1 MTRLGRPPDRR
12 RNTCNTP
19 APPKARQGCYIVVA
33 YGPARAHHPT
43 IRMMDSMFM
52 DERANAEVAASEL
65 RSTVAVRERCGQLL
79 ARARRGGSGWFE
91 VDDAALDEAA
101 HHVAAAT
108 RQRYRDLRVPIHSR
122 WRQFEVGGVDRK
134 ALLAPLLAGLAAADR
149 IHATI
154 DLAVVSV
161 LLGAG
166 PGSQWKYTEAATGQV
181 LTRGEGVAVA
191 SLHAFTSG
199 LFSSDKDRPCQADAK
214 GLRALVTDR
223 LAQAL
228 QVTPAN
234 PLVGLE
240 GRAIVLRRLGEVL
253 AEQPEVFGDEGRPA
267 GLFDAIVSPFGYA
280 VPPTADVDAH
290 DILAQ
295 VLMTLGPAC
304 PLNNNLDGVPLGDCW
319 RHPAV
324 KGEGPSDGWLPLH
337 GLAQWLTYSL
347 LEPFQWAGVQVRG
360 LPRLTAL
367 PEYRNGGLLIDS
379 GVIRLRNAQAAA
391 QTWRAGDEIIVEWRA
406 LTVAL
411 IDELAPRV
419 RRLLHLDDHRLPLGS
434 LLEGGTWAAGR
445 ELAQRLRGGLPPLR
459 VASDGTVF

>member
-1 MTRLGRPPDRR
+1 M
-12 RNTCNTP
+12 
-19 APPKARQGCYIVVA
+19 I
-33 YGPARAHHPT
+33 
-43 IRMMDSMFM
+43 DSMFM

-65 RSTVAVRERCGQLL
+65 RSTQAVRERCGQLL

-91 VDDAALDEAA
+91 IDDAALDEAA
-101 HHVAAAT
+101 HHVATAT
-108 RQRYRDLRVPIHSR
+108 RQRYRDLRVPIYSH
-122 WRQFEVGGVDRK
+122 WRQFEAGGVNRK
-134 ALLAPLLAGLAAADR
+134 ALLTPLLVGMPAATR
-149 IHATI
+149 VHATI

-166 PGSQWKYTEAATGQV
+166 PGLEWKYTEASTGQV
-181 LTRGEGVAVA
+181 LTRIEGMAVA
-191 SLHAFTSG
+191 SLHAFIGG

-234 PLVGLE
+234 PLAGLE
-240 GRAIVLRRLGEVL
+240 SRVIRLRRLGELL
-253 AEQPEVFGDEGRPA
+253 AEQPEVFGDDGRPG
-267 GLFDAIVSPFGYA
+267 GLFDAIVSPFGFA
-280 VPPTADVDAH
+280 VPPTADVDAQ

-295 VLMTLGPAC
+295 VLITLGEAW
-304 PLNNNLDGVPLGDCW
+304 PLNNHLDGISVGDCW

-324 KGEGPSDGWLPLH
+324 KGAGASDGWLPLH
-337 GLAQWLTYSL
+337 GPAQWLTYSL
-347 LEPFQWAGVQVRG
+347 LEPFQWAGVRVRG
-360 LPRLTAL
+360 LTGLTAP
-367 PEYRNGGLLIDS
+367 PEYRHGGLLVDS

-391 QTWRAGDEIIVEWRA
+391 QTWKPGDEIIVEWRA

-419 RRLLHLDDHRLPLGS
+419 RRLLHLDEHHLPLGN

-459 VASDGTVF
+459 VVSDGTVF

>member
-1 MTRLGRPPDRR
+1 M
-12 RNTCNTP
+12 
-19 APPKARQGCYIVVA
+19 I
-33 YGPARAHHPT
+33 
-43 IRMMDSMFM
+43 DSMFM
-52 DERANAEVAASEL
+52 DERANAEIAASEL
-65 RSTVAVRERCGQLL
+65 RSTLAVRERCGQLL

-91 VDDAALDEAA
+91 VDNAALDEAA
-101 HHVAAAT
+101 HHVATAT

-122 WRQFEVGGVDRK
+122 WRQFEVGGVNRK
-134 ALLAPLLAGLAAADR
+134 AQLTPLLAGLPAADR

-166 PGSQWKYTEAATGQV
+166 PGPRWKYTEAATGQT
-181 LTRGEGVAVA
+181 LNRAEGMAVA

-199 LFSSDKDRPCQADAK
+199 LFSSDKNRPCQADAK

-240 GRAIVLRRLGEVL
+240 GRAILLRRLGEVM
-253 AEQPEVFGDEGRPA
+253 AEQPEVFGDDGRP
-267 GLFDAIVSPFGYA
+267 GGIFDAIVSPFGYA
-280 VPPTADVDAH
+280 VPPTADVDAQ

-295 VLMTLGPAC
+295 ILITLAPVW
-304 PLNNNLDGVPLGDCW
+304 PLNNTLGGIPLGDCW
-319 RHPAV
+319 RHSAV
-324 KGEGPSDGWLPLH
+324 KGEGSTDGWLPLH
-337 GLAQWLTYSL
+337 CVGQWMTYSL

-360 LPRLTAL
+360 LPHLTAL

-391 QTWRAGDEIIVEWRA
+391 QTWKPGDEIIVEWRA

-419 RRLLHLDDHRLPLGS
+419 RHLLHLDEHRLPLGS

-459 VASDGTVF
+459 VVTDGTAF